1 VGTVGNWCWIVD
13 EIEKAGCEPRPVHAG
28 KAKPML
34 GMVNKTDKSLEERMK
49 GVLLPL
55 RSGRVGGPICDC
67 AAPPGGPHAAHAAE
81 RRLRR
86 TGLKG

>member
-1 VGTVGNWCWIVD
+1 VRGALR
-13 EIEKAGCEPRPVHAG
+13 EFLRGCEPRPVHAG
-28 KAKPML
+28 KAKLML

-49 GVLLPL
+49 GVLLLL

-67 AAPPGGPHAAHAAE
+67 AEPPGGPLPRT
-81 RRLRR
+81 RRRDGSDR